1 MDVIFLVEMTN
12 MSFSFRF
19 VCEEP
24 YSLECLPIRRVS
36 LLNSFRVLGMMFTTV
51 YNGLISWVLTR
62 CYESLLAWI
71 GVSSRL
77 WFSFTIFQKHQWI
90 VKKERVRW
98 MCNKEIQNDA
108 PVKLNVAK
116 VLQCWL
122 LGANAHTQSFYNP
135 LPVSG
140 QCSNKFFCIW
150 YYLSVPT
157 TSWYPHHWTCTH

>member
-12 MSFSFRF
+12 MCFSFRF

-36 LLNSFRVLGMMFTTV
+36 LLNSFRVLGMLFTPV

-77 WFSFTIFQKHQWI
+77 WFSFIIWQKHQWT
-90 VKKERVRW
+90 VKK
-98 MCNKEIQNDA
+98 KEWDECVTKKYKMT
-108 PVKLNVAK
+108 PPLNWILLKFHNAGSWVQMLTPK
-116 VLQCWL
+116 VF
-122 LGANAHTQSFYNP
+122 TTP

-150 YYLSVPT
+150 YYLSIPT
-157 TSWYPHHWTCTH
+157 TSWYPDHWTCTH